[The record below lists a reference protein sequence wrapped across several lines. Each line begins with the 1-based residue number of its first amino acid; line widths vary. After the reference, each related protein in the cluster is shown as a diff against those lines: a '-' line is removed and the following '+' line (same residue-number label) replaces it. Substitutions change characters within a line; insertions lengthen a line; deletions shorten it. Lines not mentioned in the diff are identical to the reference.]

1 MSVANNP
8 PAHTRL
14 WHSPN
19 KFLTR
24 PIACAEVL
32 LRCVYLLID
41 PASPLKSP
49 GIAEVVS
56 SESSKYVA
64 GDWVVANLP
73 WSDYAAV
80 SADQLRPLS
89 DGFAGCA
96 ARDIID
102 DELNFD
108 LRKLYAPVQ
117 MGLQK
122 AGKITDREFL
132 LQVSLARATKSKING
147 QIEEKHDVVQ
157 TSSSI

>member
-19 KFLTR
+19 KFLTS

-56 SESSKYVA
+56 SESRKYTA

-73 WSDYAAV
+73 WSEYAALA
-80 SADQLRPLS
+80 ADQLRPLS
-89 DGFAGCA
+89 DGFAGCT
-96 ARDIID
+96 ARNVLD
-102 DELNFD
+102 DELNKE
-108 LRKLYAPVQ
+108 LRKRFTPVQ

-122 AGKITDREFL
+122 AGKIKDRIFL

-147 QIEEKHDVVQ
+147 QIKEKHDVVQ